1 MKLEKVTAFICFGQ
15 NIEIRDQETE
25 EIFYKGLLDDYIES
39 EYYEELKDKKVRMI
53 CSTND
58 CDHDD
63 YLVIEVS

>member
-1 MKLEKVTAFICFGQ
+1 MKLESVINVICFGQ
-15 NIEIRDQETE
+15 NIEIRDQKTE

-39 EYYEELKDKKVRMI
+39 EYYDEFKNKKVRMI